1 MMASQPV
8 LQVSGVSKSFPGVW
22 ALRQVGFEVAAGE
35 VHGLVGENGAG
46 KSTLMAV
53 ASGAMIPDEGSV
65 LIDGGSIIG
74 DPEAVR
80 ARGLAF
86 VRQEPA
92 LMPDLTVA
100 ENLYLGVPEVKRPPI
115 AKLNEWALSLLR
127 TWNDEIAI
135 DVTYRVDQMNSEQR
149 FIIEIVKALAL
160 EPRVLILDEPTEHLL
175 SEDVGR
181 LFDRIRK
188 IAATGAG
195 VVYISHRI
203 REVQEISDRI
213 TVLRDGRVQATFD
226 KNALTEHG
234 IVELIIGKSA
244 DSEFPPKATLDNLSR
259 PVLSVKSYSGAGFDG
274 VSLDAAAG
282 EIVGLA
288 GMDGNGKREFIRA
301 LAGLS
306 HGTGEVRIRQTRVR
320 LTDTNAATAAGIQY
334 LSGARHR
341 EGMFG
346 ELSVRENFSLRSL
359 VEDSVVG
366 VVDKARERKRA
377 RAAVQDFA
385 VKTPSTE
392 TPIASLS
399 GGNQQKLLIAG
410 VLASKPKVLL
420 VDEPTQGVD
429 VGARMFIYETL
440 REAADAGAAILV
452 VSSDAAE
459 LAGICD
465 RVVVF
470 SRGQIVDQLVG
481 AEVAENNIIK
491 SMMTSGSIRERIAK
505 GSGGSAEMLRWLA
518 GHWAPLAMV
527 AAVTVLMGLYAASVN
542 EFYLTSRNFSGIF
555 TIVAT
560 LAVVACAQQ
569 TLMLVGG
576 IDLSV
581 GPLMGLIVVIESFWL
596 VPSASPGEHLLGWTL
611 VIAVAV
617 AVGLLNWTLVDP
629 IGLHPMV
636 ATLATFMMLRAI
648 SLILRPTPAGNIDE
662 AVMDT
667 VNARIGM
674 VPVTLIA
681 AVGLAIVLEL
691 ALFRTKWG
699 IGFRAFGSRPEA
711 ARVSG
716 ISPRTV
722 KIAAYV
728 SCSVIAGLAAISM
741 MGQVG
746 VGDPVSGGDY
756 TLASIAA
763 AVIGGASLFGARG
776 SFLGAMLGAF
786 LIAQVN
792 VVTTF
797 LDLTDAWQP
806 MLLGCMIIVA
816 VALYSK
822 ARHLVLVQ

>member
-1 MMASQPV
+1 MANQPV

-53 ASGAMIPDEGSV
+53 ASGALIPDEGSV

-80 ARGLAF
+80 ERGLAF

-100 ENLYLGVPEVKRPPI
+100 ENLYLGIPAAKRPPI
-115 AKLNEWALSLLR
+115 AKLNKWAASLLR
-127 TWNDEIAI
+127 TWNDKIAI

-181 LFDRIRK
+181 LFDRVRK

-213 TVLRDGRVQATFD
+213 TVLRDGRVQGTFD

-244 DSEFPPKATLDNLSR
+244 DSEFPPKATLDKLGSS
-259 PVLSVKSYSGAGFDG
+259 VLSVTSYSGAGFDA
-274 VSLDAAAG
+274 VSLEAAAR

-306 HGTGEVRIRQTRVR
+306 DGTGEVRIRQELVR
-320 LTDTNAATAAGIQY
+320 LTDTSAAAAAGIQY

-341 EGMFG
+341 EGMLG

-359 VEDSVVG
+359 PADAMVG

-481 AEVAENNIIK
+481 SEVSENSIIK
-491 SMMTSGSIRERIAK
+491 SMMTTGSIRERSTK
-505 GSGGSAEMLRWLA
+505 GSGRSAEILRWLA
-518 GHWAPLAMV
+518 GHWAPIAMV
-527 AAVTVLMGLYAASVN
+527 AAVTILMGIYAASVN
-542 EFYLTSRNFSGIF
+542 EFYLTSRNFSGLF

-581 GPLMGLIVVIESFWL
+581 GPLMGLIVVVESFWL
-596 VPSASPGEHLLGWTL
+596 VPSASPEEHLLGWTL

-617 AVGLLNWTLVDP
+617 AVGLLNWALVDP

-662 AVMDT
+662 AVMDA
-667 VNARIGM
+667 VNGRIGIM
-674 VPVTLIA
+674 PVTLIA
-681 AVGLAIVLEL
+681 AAGLAILLEF

-722 KIAAYV
+722 KIVAYV

-746 VGDPVSGGDY
+746 IGDPVSGGDY

-776 SFLGAMLGAF
+776 SFVGAMLGAF

-806 MLLGCMIIVA
+806 VLLGCMIIVA